1 MEGTYALSSYCAGPI
16 ITKGTKTSTM
26 QETCQQKADV
36 LKTSALCQTIEI
48 EQARRGQH
56 GVPYTG
62 KLSALQGWGGGG
74 GEVLIL
80 MESEPEF

>member
-1 MEGTYALSSYCAGPI
+1 MEGTYALCPCCADPI
-16 ITKGTKTSTM
+16 ITKGTETSTM

-36 LKTSALCQTIEI
+36 LKTSALCQTTGI

-62 KLSALQGWGGGG
+62 KLSALQR
-74 GEVLIL
+74 
-80 MESEPEF
+80 